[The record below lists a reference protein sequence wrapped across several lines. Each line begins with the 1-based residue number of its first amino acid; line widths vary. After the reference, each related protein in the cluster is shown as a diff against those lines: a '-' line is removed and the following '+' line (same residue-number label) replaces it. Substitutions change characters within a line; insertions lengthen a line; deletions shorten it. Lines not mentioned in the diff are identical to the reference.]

1 MLTPDC
7 WREPTCVERKSLEYK
22 DLSSVR
28 RRESGNALCYLPTQ
42 TALVTTIG
50 LQTKTEA
57 RRLRPVGI
65 WLRLALEAAVVIVL
79 LCLGAANIAVRSWT
93 ETDDGVLWVDE
104 GDQVAARAVDDAS
117 PGARA
122 AIREGDVLLAI
133 DGRPIESARQVQD
146 TLHASHRGDALTY
159 TVLRLHSQEMLTLIV
174 TDLPAG
180 SIPFYYAL
188 AAVGVFTLLV
198 GGSVRL
204 RKPDNQA
211 TLHFFWLCVA
221 FFGVMSL
228 SYSGRLNT
236 LDQVFYW
243 GDAIASLMLPPL
255 FLHFAL
261 MFPDRPDA
269 WARTDAGRS
278 MMPLLYL
285 PALLLGGARVAAFA
299 RGNHGEAL
307 TILMTLADRG
317 ELLYLAAC
325 CIAGLIV
332 MTRALRRV
340 RSVTSRRQ
348 LRWIVWGTGL
358 GTLPFVLAYGLPFGL
373 GFTPIRGTEF
383 TALLLVLVPLGFASA
398 IVRYRLMDVEVIIKR
413 ALVYAAALAGMA
425 AIYAIILKLASEV
438 FFGGGDPVRN
448 PVIALLAT
456 IIVALLLKPLKNTI
470 QAVLDRVYYRDR
482 YDYRRALVGFARDL
496 NSDLDLFRLAE
507 RLVHRVMET
516 LVVDRM
522 ALMLAPAATG
532 REGDFVTIAHA
543 GFAGSPPALAGS
555 SEAATRL
562 ISGHTLT
569 LDDPLVPRRVS
580 PREIEFWREA
590 GIHYFVPCVSKEGT
604 IAVMALGRKAS
615 TEPLSS
621 EDMALLA
628 AVAAQAA
635 TALENGRL
643 YRQLRMKADELER
656 MREFSENIL
665 ESLNDGLAVVNR
677 NDCVVRWNRKL
688 EELYGLRHEDTVGRS
703 LADVFSS
710 GFFEVLQSARSE
722 SQEGSAFYRVPLTT
736 RHEVS
741 RRLLVN
747 VATTPL
753 RESDGTIAG
762 TIIIIEDI
770 SSRVQLEEQLQIS
783 EKMASIG
790 LLAAGVAHEV
800 NTPLTGISSF
810 TQMLLQGAQ
819 PDDPRTKVLEKIE
832 RQTFR
837 AAKIV
842 NGLLNLARPTQTDAG
857 PVEVNAVIN
866 DVLSLLEH
874 QLRTGRIQVRKEL
887 SATGPIVQGIE
898 YKLQQVFLN
907 LFLNARDAMSR
918 GGWLTI
924 ATRIDAEAAIVE
936 IGDTGSGIPADQMS
950 RIYDPFFTT
959 KELGKGTGLGLSITY
974 GIVQEHGGTI
984 TCDSAVGQGTRFTLT
999 LPLAAAARA
1008 RSRHTS

>member
-1 MLTPDC
+1 M
-7 WREPTCVERKSLEYK
+7 S
-22 DLSSVR
+22 
-28 RRESGNALCYLPTQ
+28 
-42 TALVTTIG
+42 TIASTSK
-50 LQTKTEA
+50 LDA
-57 RRLRPVGI
+57 RRAPRAGV
-65 WLRLALEAAVVIVL
+65 WLRLAAQAAVVVAL
-79 LCLGAANIAVRSWT
+79 LCLAVANIAVRQSWT
-93 ETDDGVLWVDE
+93 EMEDGVLWALAGDE
-104 GDQVAARAVDDAS
+104 VTARAVAEGSPAERAS
-117 PGARA
+117 VHV
-122 AIREGDVLLAI
+122 GDVLLAI
-133 DGRPIESARQVQD
+133 DGRPIESPADVVAA
-146 TLHASHRGDALTY
+146 LHASRRGDSLTY
-159 TVLRLHSQEMLTLIV
+159 TVLRLQSQQMLTLAV
-174 TDLPAG
+174 TDVPSGSLPL
-180 SIPFYYAL
+180 YYAF
-188 AAVGVFTLLV
+188 AAVGIFTLLV
-198 GGSVRL
+198 GASVRL

-221 FFGVMSL
+221 FFGVLSL
-228 SYSGRLNT
+228 SYSGRLDT
-236 LDQVFYW
+236 LDKIFYW
-243 GDAIASLMLPPL
+243 GDAVSRLLLPPL

-269 WARTDAGRS
+269 WARTDTGRNTI
-278 MMPLLYL
+278 PLLYL
-285 PALLLGGARVAAFA
+285 PALLLGGAHVAAIA
-299 RGNHGEAL
+299 RGGHGDAL
-307 TILMTLADRG
+307 SSVLVLVDRG
-317 ELLYLAAC
+317 ELLYLGVSLV
-325 CIAGLIV
+325 AGLIV

-340 RSVTSRRQ
+340 RSVTARRQ
-348 LRWIVWGTGL
+348 LRWIVWGTAL
-358 GTLPFVLAYGLPFGL
+358 GALPFVGSYALPFAF
-373 GFTPIRGTEF
+373 GFEPAAGAGA
-383 TALLLVLVPLGFASA
+383 TAILLALVPLGFACA

-413 ALVYAAALAGMA
+413 GLVYAAALAGMA
-425 AIYAIILKLASEV
+425 AIYAVVLQLASEV
-438 FFGGGDPVRN
+438 FFGGDPVRN

-456 IIVALLLKPLKNTI
+456 VVVALVLRPLKSGI
-470 QAVLDRVYYRDR
+470 QAAMDRVYYRDR

-496 NSDLDLFRLAE
+496 NSDLDLLRLSE

-516 LVVDRM
+516 LVVDRI
-522 ALMLAPAATG
+522 ALMLAPAAAG
-532 REGDFVTIAHA
+532 REGDFVTIAHV
-543 GFAGSPPALAGS
+543 GFTGEPPVLGRG

-562 ISGHTLT
+562 IAGHTLT
-569 LDDPLVPRRVS
+569 LDDPLAPRRVNA
-580 PREIEFWREA
+580 REVDFWREA

-615 TEPLSS
+615 AEPLSS

-665 ESLNDGLAVVNR
+665 ESLNDGLVVVNK
-677 NDCVVRWNRKL
+677 NDRIVRWNRRL
-688 EELYGLRHEDTVGRS
+688 EELYGVRHEDAVGRR
-703 LADVFSS
+703 LDDVFSS
-710 GFFEVLQSARSE
+710 GFFEVLRSARQDSM
-722 SQEGSAFYRVPLTT
+722 EGAAFYRVPLTT
-736 RHEVS
+736 RHDPS

-753 RESDGTIAG
+753 RESDGAIAG
-762 TIIIIEDI
+762 TIVILEDI

-819 PDDPRTKVLEKIE
+819 PDDPKTKVLEKIE

-842 NGLLNLARPTQTDAG
+842 NGLLNLARPAQTDAG
-857 PVEVNAVIN
+857 PVDVNAVVN

-887 SATGPIVQGIE
+887 APRAPVVQGIE

-907 LFLNARDAMSR
+907 LFLNARDAMPR

-924 ATRIDAEAAIVE
+924 VTRIDGDAARVE
-936 IGDTGSGIPADQMS
+936 IGDTGSGIPAEQMS

-974 GIVQEHGGTI
+974 GIVQEHGGAI
-984 TCDSAVGQGTRFTLT
+984 ACDSAEGQGTRFTLT
-999 LPLAAAARA
+999 LPLAAAAQA
-1008 RSRHTS
+1008 RGRHTS